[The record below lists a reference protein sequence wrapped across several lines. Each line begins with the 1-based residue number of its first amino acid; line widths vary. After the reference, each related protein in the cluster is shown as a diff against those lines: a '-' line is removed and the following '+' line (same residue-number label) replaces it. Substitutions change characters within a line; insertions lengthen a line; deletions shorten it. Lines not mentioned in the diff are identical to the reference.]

1 MAVKH
6 IKAMRLK
13 NYQSR
18 VYGLF
23 PQKGCLFKKFGK
35 LLSCLILFR
44 RARPLSMLLCGR
56 KSPFLVQG
64 PLPFI
69 SRNSLYSALSVLLG
83 LLAGLT
89 LSLFSSFFSS
99 FIISLAVS
107 CSPASANVAATI
119 SFSIFLASFFMSSS
133 FLGNTVN
140 KSSTF
145 KAPDKKLSLNN

>member
-69 SRNSLYSALSVLLG
+69 SRNFSLLCSERAARSFSRPYAV
-83 LLAGLT
+83 
-89 LSLFSSFFSS
+89 SLFKLLFF
-99 FIISLAVS
+99 FHYLPCSLMLSGLSKCCCYHQLFDLS
-107 CSPASANVAATI
+107 CQLFHV
-119 SFSIFLASFFMSSS
+119 FLLF
-133 FLGNTVN
+133 G
-140 KSSTF
+140 
-145 KAPDKKLSLNN
+145 